1 MKSAKKSLK
10 FDFNADVFARRAPGP
25 MKISQSM
32 CDLIGKIVDKY
43 GNKNDSPV
51 QKRHRQTYF
60 RFIDTHLRKLPEKF
74 DTFSRV
80 RRLAQALT
88 YSENELPRIVDT
100 REICYALQLIERR
113 LSMGALRGVRS
124 AFRQAQNSQ
133 YVQILGAFLK
143 KYQNGPQLP
152 HSWMKL
158 ANILHNFKL
167 PDYTYGYRYFGAV
180 AGASKSISRPCDKSS
195 VTDIVKFA
203 AEEHQDDQTN
213 REILSELIE
222 QLGNN
227 TCEHLRQPIQSYAL
241 QNWKEPRIA
250 GANWKYISNKAQCI
264 FTQWII
270 EKDFYFFFDVIPKTV
285 NVFEFE
291 ARKAFWLAY
300 FEYISFCRLVL
311 HEGNEGLFRDNQ
323 QDFQYYRDR
332 RPATLVG
339 GAQNQHA
346 LIIEIG
352 DYIFVE
358 FSIAPMCY
366 VYNKAD
372 RPFPLNAP
380 SYKINELRNTMP
392 THRENRFDLE
402 NDSWQ
407 SRLASWI
414 ATKLGIKPLRSYR
427 FDKRSNTYTV
437 SEKIKS
443 R

>member
-1 MKSAKKSLK
+1 
-10 FDFNADVFARRAPGP
+10 
-25 MKISQSM
+25 
-32 CDLIGKIVDKY
+32 
-43 GNKNDSPV
+43 
-51 QKRHRQTYF
+51 
-60 RFIDTHLRKLPEKF
+60 
-74 DTFSRV
+74 
-80 RRLAQALT
+80 
-88 YSENELPRIVDT
+88 
-100 REICYALQLIERR
+100 
-113 LSMGALRGVRS
+113 MGALRGVRS
-124 AFRQAQNSQ
+124 AFLQARNSQ

-143 KYQNGPQLP
+143 KHQNGPQLS

-180 AGASKSISRPCDKSS
+180 KGATKSISRPCDKSS
-195 VTDIVKFA
+195 VNDIVEFA
-203 AEEHQDDQTN
+203 AAQNDQT
-213 REILSELIE
+213 RSEILSELIE
-222 QLGNN
+222 QLGN
-227 TCEHLRQPIQSYAL
+227 EASEYLRQPIQSYAL
-241 QNWKEPRIA
+241 QEWKEPRIA
-250 GANWKYISNKAQCI
+250 GAHWKYISTKAQRI

-270 EKDFYFFFDVIPKTV
+270 EKDFHFFFDVIAKTV

-300 FEYISFCRLVL
+300 FESISFCRLVL
-311 HEGNEGLFRDNQ
+311 RDGNEGLFRDNQ
-323 QDFQYYRDR
+323 QDFQYYQDR

-372 RPFPLNAP
+372 RPFPLNAL
-380 SYKINELRNTMP
+380 SYKMNELRNMMP
-392 THRENRFDLE
+392 THRENRSDLE

-414 ATKLGIKPLRSYR
+414 ATKLDIKPLRSYR
-427 FDKRSNTYTV
+427 SDKRSNTYTV
-437 SEKIKS
+437 SKKIKA